1 MCNVAQQVVIFF
13 FLYLTQAL
21 SRCIFLNSHFFPLF
35 VGTASND
42 ISAEAIESHLVNLI
56 ASVSTELHAA
66 GCIEIEDGEVNT
78 SAMSVT
84 SKLAHNQA
92 FSSTYLGKI
101 ASLYYLN
108 HKTVGM
114 VRERLFDID
123 DLDFEFALTTLP
135 GSSGNNNGN
144 HKNRGKDGR
153 ATQVRARL
161 HMWQLLLVLCDAPE
175 FTELPVRHCEDELNS
190 QLTREL
196 TELQGDNIND
206 PNSLFGVFT
215 QHSAFG
221 SAHGKAFLLLLA
233 RFEGAPLPISDYIND
248 TKMVQDQVT
257 RVLKAMVDIAAEEGL
272 FDIVLRLC
280 YLSQLLVQGLPS
292 SESELCQLPSVDSTV
307 AALMHSRGITTVQQL
322 KQMNAEKLRKLAADC
337 LLSSGDI
344 SPVPGDNRSGRGGR
358 GAARNTNN
366 RRNDDNS
373 SDYENSM
380 KVSEFLRVVRDLPD
394 LEVRAV
400 RVKSQQDSNFTYEAS
415 AGGEAGAAALALT
428 HGATYEAEVQV
439 KVRSD
444 NTAGGGDNNRNRGGG
459 NRNSGKAVFTKKPH
473 KTKAA
478 SWYLVAGLMDAVP
491 QSTNA
496 NKDNNRGTNTA
507 NNPHRN
513 VYHSRVRRDGV
524 IDTRGELLALKQVGL
539 SSGASEDEV
548 TLTVVFT
555 VPDAE
560 ESDAAG
566 GADGGCSKTLSLVV
580 ACDAI
585 LGVDVAVHIP
595 VVFDV

>member
-1 MCNVAQQVVIFF
+1 MFSFYWLTFSFPFISFF
-13 FLYLTQAL
+13 
-21 SRCIFLNSHFFPLF
+21 
-35 VGTASND
+35 GTASND
-42 ISAEAIESHLVNLI
+42 ISAEAIENHLVNLI

-66 GCIEIEDGEVNT
+66 GCIEIEDGEVDT

-84 SKLAHNQA
+84 SKLANNQA

-101 ASLYYLN
+101 ASLYYLS

-123 DLDFEFALTTLP
+123 DLDFEFALTALP
-135 GSSGNNNGN
+135 ASGGGHSGGN
-144 HKNRGKDGR
+144 HKHKGKDTR

-175 FTELPVRHCEDELNS
+175 FAELPVRHCEDELNS

-206 PNSLFGVFT
+206 PNSLFGFFT

-292 SESELCQLPSVDSTV
+292 SDSELCQLPTVDSTV
-307 AALMHSRGITTVQQL
+307 AAVMHSRGVTTVQQL
-322 KQMNAEKLRKLAADC
+322 KQMNPEKLRKLAADC
-337 LLSSGDI
+337 LFTSAGENSS
-344 SPVPGDNRSGRGGR
+344 VPAENRGGR
-358 GAARNTNN
+358 GGKGAARGNTN
-366 RRNDDNS
+366 RRNDENS

-400 RVKSQQDSNFTYEAS
+400 RVKAQQDSNFYYT
-415 AGGEAGAAALALT
+415 AGGDTAEAVLALALT

-439 KVRSD
+439 KVRND
-444 NTAGGGDNNRNRGGG
+444 NTAAGDSNRNRAGG
-459 NRNSGKAVFTKKPH
+459 NRNSSNKAVFTKKPH

-478 SWYLVAGLMDAVP
+478 SWYLVAGLVDAV
-491 QSTNA
+491 QQNA
-496 NKDNNRGTNTA
+496 NQTNNRGTNA
-507 NNPHRN
+507 VNNLLRN
-513 VYHSRVRRDGV
+513 VYHSNVRREGV

-539 SSGASEDEV
+539 SGNNVNEDIV

-560 ESDAAG
+560 ESALAG
-566 GADGGCSKTLSLVV
+566 GAAGANDKTLSLVL

-595 VVFDV
+595 VVLNV